1 MDEIHGNYKQPLDA
15 DKGGAAMSRDLVAL
29 ALSVLLFGAAIAA
42 NVSDG
47 PMREHRGSWVTHA
60 SR

>member
-1 MDEIHGNYKQPLDA
+1 MW
-15 DKGGAAMSRDLVAL
+15 RDLVAL
-29 ALSVLLFGAAIAA
+29 TVSVLLLGAAIIA

-47 PMREHRGSWVTHA
+47 PMREHRGAWVTRA

>member
-1 MDEIHGNYKQPLDA
+1 MW
-15 DKGGAAMSRDLVAL
+15 RDLVAL
-29 ALSVLLFGAAIAA
+29 ALSVLLLGAAIVA

-47 PMREHRGSWVTHA
+47 PMREHRGSWVAHA

>member
-1 MDEIHGNYKQPLDA
+1 
-15 DKGGAAMSRDLVAL
+15 MSWSWRDLVMLTIL
-29 ALSVLLFGAAIAA
+29 ALLLGAAIMA

-47 PMREHRGSWVTHA
+47 PMHEYRGAWVTRA